1 MAGIYIHIPFCK
13 QICHY
18 CDFYKEL
25 LSGKASTMVEA
36 MRKEIELQENYL
48 EGELIETVYFGGGT
62 PSVLSTEQILSL
74 YDTIKKY
81 NPVHDG
87 VEITIEVNPDDLNSD
102 YLTGLKRNGIN
113 RISIGIQS
121 FFNEELKILNRR
133 HTAAQSLDC
142 IEKSVKAGFENTS
155 IDLMYGIP
163 GSDSSLWEKSIDMAL
178 TMPVQHISAYH
189 LTIEPGTTFAHLLKK
204 GKLKLME
211 EEESVE
217 QFRTL
222 INKLESQGF
231 LHYEISNF
239 CKEGLFSIHNTNYW
253 KQKRYL
259 GIGPSSHSFNGNS
272 RQWNVS
278 NNEKYI
284 DGIGRNKIPYKKE
297 TLDQKTRYNEYIL
310 TSLRTMWGADL
321 KYIEEAFSKEA
332 RDYCVSL
339 SNRFI
344 DYGMLERKDDSLI
357 LTQQGQLISDNI
369 ISELLMIE

>member
-1 MAGIYIHIPFCK
+1 
-13 QICHY
+13 
-18 CDFYKEL
+18 
-25 LSGKASTMVEA
+25 

-74 YDTIKKY
+74 YDTVKKY
-81 NPVHDG
+81 NPVLDG

-102 YLTGLKRNGIN
+102 YLAGLKRNGIN

-121 FFNEELKILNRR
+121 FFNKELKILNRR
-133 HTAAQSLDC
+133 HTAAQSSDC
-142 IEKSVKAGFENTS
+142 IEKSVKVGFDNIS

-189 LTIEPGTTFAHLLKK
+189 LTIEPGTTFANLLKK

-239 CKEGLFSIHNTNYW
+239 CKVGFFSKHNTNYW

-259 GIGPSSHSFNGNS
+259 GIGPSAHSFNGNS

-278 NNEKYI
+278 NNDKYI
-284 DGIGRNKIPYKKE
+284 GGIGRNKIPYKKE

-321 KYIEEAFSKEA
+321 KYIEETFSKEA

-339 SNRFI
+339 SSRFI

>member
-1 MAGIYIHIPFCK
+1 
-13 QICHY
+13 
-18 CDFYKEL
+18 
-25 LSGKASTMVEA
+25 
-36 MRKEIELQENYL
+36 
-48 EGELIETVYFGGGT
+48 
-62 PSVLSTEQILSL
+62 
-74 YDTIKKY
+74 
-81 NPVHDG
+81 
-87 VEITIEVNPDDLNSD
+87 
-102 YLTGLKRNGIN
+102 
-113 RISIGIQS
+113 
-121 FFNEELKILNRR
+121 
-133 HTAAQSLDC
+133 
-142 IEKSVKAGFENTS
+142 
-155 IDLMYGIP
+155 MYGIP

-189 LTIEPGTTFAHLLKK
+189 LTIEPGTTFANLLKK

-239 CKEGLFSIHNTNYW
+239 CKVGFFSKHNTNYW

-259 GIGPSSHSFNGNS
+259 GIGPSAHSFNGNS

-278 NNEKYI
+278 NNDKYI
-284 DGIGRNKIPYKKE
+284 GGIGRNKIPYKKE

-321 KYIEEAFSKEA
+321 KYIEETFSKEA

-339 SNRFI
+339 SSRFI